1 MSAARLRGLPALL
14 FALMAGSALAQA
26 WPAKPIR
33 WIVPFPP
40 GGATDLASRPVAE
53 RLTQVLGQVV
63 VVENRVGAGGN
74 IGAEAVARSPADGYT
89 VLATVDSIAAA
100 PHLHPRLGFDPLK
113 DFAPVTQLSRQPL
126 VLAVHP
132 LLRVDSVAELVATAK
147 AKPGLAYATSGAGTQ
162 QHIAAEWFASL
173 AGIRLTHVPYKGGG
187 QAITDFIAGQVPV
200 AVLGSSPLLPHYRS
214 GKIRLLAQTTRTRAP
229 ALPEV
234 PTFEEAGF
242 KGLIVEQWV
251 GVLLPAGT
259 PKEIVARL
267 NVEMVKALSD
277 PRIGERYAQAAIEP
291 VGNAPDQFAAV
302 IRSDY
307 ETYGRLVRE
316 LKIKID

>member
-1 MSAARLRGLPALL
+1 VFAARWRGLPALL
-14 FALMAGSALAQA
+14 LALITGSALAQV
-26 WPAKPIR
+26 WPTKPIR

-53 RLTQVLGQVV
+53 RLTQVFGQVV

-74 IGAEAVARSPADGYT
+74 IGAESVARSAADGYT

-113 DFAPVTQLSRQPL
+113 DFVPVTQLSRQPL

-132 LLRVDSVAELVATAK
+132 LLRVDSVAEFVAIAK
-147 AKPGLAYATSGAGTQ
+147 TKPGLAYATSGAGTQ

-173 AGIRLTHVPYKGGG
+173 AGIRLTHVPYTGGG

-200 AVLGSSPLLPHYRS
+200 AFLGSSPLIPHYKS

-234 PTFEEAGF
+234 PTFEEGGF

-251 GVLLPAGT
+251 GVLLPAGA
-259 PKEIVARL
+259 PKEIVARPTSRSS
-267 NVEMVKALSD
+267 KRSPI
-277 PRIGERYAQAAIEP
+277 PRS
-291 VGNAPDQFAAV
+291 GNATHRLESN
-302 IRSDY
+302 RSA
-307 ETYGRLVRE
+307 TRRTSSGR
-316 LKIKID
+316 

>member
-113 DFAPVTQLSRQPL
+113 DFVPVTQLSRQPL

-147 AKPGLAYATSGAGTQ
+147 AKPGLAVCDLRRGNSAAYRCGVVREPGRNQAHARAVQGRRADDHRLHRRAGAGRGPRPSPT
-162 QHIAAEWFASL
+162 ASALQVRQDQVARADDL
-173 AGIRLTHVPYKGGG
+173 ARARRHFPRRRPSRRR
-187 QAITDFIAGQVPV
+187 ASA
-200 AVLGSSPLLPHYRS
+200 GSSSSS
-214 GKIRLLAQTTRTRAP
+214 GWARRCWHTQGDRRAPQRRDGQGALRIPGSANATHRLQSNPSATRRTSLRPSSAATTR
-229 ALPEV
+229 
-234 PTFEEAGF
+234 PTAG
-242 KGLIVEQWV
+242 
-251 GVLLPAGT
+251 
-259 PKEIVARL
+259 
-267 NVEMVKALSD
+267 S
-277 PRIGERYAQAAIEP
+277 YA
-291 VGNAPDQFAAV
+291 
-302 IRSDY
+302 S
-307 ETYGRLVRE
+307 
-316 LKIKID
+316 

>member
-1 MSAARLRGLPALL
+1 
-14 FALMAGSALAQA
+14 
-26 WPAKPIR
+26 
-33 WIVPFPP
+33 V
-40 GGATDLASRPVAE
+40 
-53 RLTQVLGQVV
+53 
-63 VVENRVGAGGN
+63 
-74 IGAEAVARSPADGYT
+74 
-89 VLATVDSIAAA
+89 
-100 PHLHPRLGFDPLK
+100 
-113 DFAPVTQLSRQPL
+113 PVTQLSRQPL

-132 LLRVDSVAELVATAK
+132 LLRVDSVAELVALAK
-147 AKPGLAYATSGAGTQ
+147 TKPGLAYATSGAGTQ

-173 AGIRLTHVPYKGGG
+173 AEIRLTHVPYKGGG

-229 ALPEV
+229 ALPDV

-242 KGLIVEQWV
+242 KGLVVEQWV
-251 GVLLPAGT
+251 GALLPAGT

-267 NVEMVKALSD
+267 NVEIVKALSD
-277 PRIGERYAQAAIEP
+277 PKLGERYAQAAIEP
-291 VGNAPDQFAAV
+291 VGNTPDQFATV